1 MTAEPDSKQDSM
13 SDPVVLLPSDT
24 NDSGW
29 LIQCDFDG
37 TISVDDVTDALLE
50 RFARPGW
57 REIEAEWETGR
68 IGSGECMKR
77 QVALL
82 DVSRAEL
89 DDFLAGVAIDPY
101 FVSFV
106 MAARRLGIVLEVVS
120 DGIDHAIHRILALHG
135 LDGLSVRANHLVQ
148 LDERRWRLTSPNA
161 SAMCV
166 SACGTCKCELL
177 AHHTAASRKVL
188 FVGDGRSDFCVAA
201 KADFVLAKSKL
212 VDHCTRHGIAHAAF
226 RNFEDALALMVG
238 TVDRSRVSA

>member
-1 MTAEPDSKQDSM
+1 M
-13 SDPVVLLPSDT
+13 SNPVVVMPPAT

-29 LIQCDFDG
+29 VIQCDFDG

-57 REIEAEWETGR
+57 RGIEAEWEAGR

-82 DVSRAEL
+82 DMSSTEL
-89 DDFLAGVAIDPY
+89 DAFLAGVAIDPH
-101 FVSFV
+101 FLSFV
-106 MAARRLGIVLEVVS
+106 AAARRLGIPLQVVS
-120 DGIDHAIHRILALHG
+120 DGIDHAIHRVLAQHG
-135 LDGLSVRANHLVQ
+135 LDGLPVYANHLVQ

-161 SAMCV
+161 TATCV

-177 AHHTAASRKVL
+177 AHHTATSRKVL

-201 KADFVLAKSKL
+201 KADFVLAKSRL
-212 VDHCTRHGIAHAAF
+212 IDHCVQNRIAHAAF
-226 RNFEDALALMVG
+226 ANFEEALALMANV
-238 TVDRSRVSA
+238 VDRSRVSA

>member
-1 MTAEPDSKQDSM
+1 M
-13 SDPVVLLPSDT
+13 SYPVVVLPPAT

-29 LIQCDFDG
+29 VIQCDFDG
-37 TISVDDVTDALLE
+37 TISVDDVTDAMLE

-57 REIEAEWETGR
+57 REIEAEWEAGR

-82 DVSRAEL
+82 DMSSAEL
-89 DDFLAGVAIDPY
+89 DDFLAGVTIDPH
-101 FVSFV
+101 FHSFV
-106 MAARRLGIVLEVVS
+106 TAAKRLGIALQVVS
-120 DGIDHAIHRILALHG
+120 DGIDRAIHSVLALHG
-135 LDGLSVRANHLVQ
+135 LDGLPVYANHLVQ

-161 SAMCV
+161 AATCV

-177 AHHTAASRKVL
+177 AHHTATSHKVL

-201 KADFVLAKSKL
+201 KADFVLAKSRL
-212 VDHCTRHGIAHAAF
+212 IDHCVREGIPHAAF
-226 RNFEDALALMVG
+226 GNFEDALALMAS

>member
-1 MTAEPDSKQDSM
+1 MNDSLVF
-13 SDPVVLLPSDT
+13 PPSAT

-29 LIQCDFDG
+29 VIQCDFDG

-57 REIEAEWETGR
+57 REIEAEWEAGR

-82 DVSRAEL
+82 DMSKAEL
-89 DDFLAGVAIDPY
+89 DDFVQSMAIDPN
-101 FVSFV
+101 FASFV
-106 MAARRLGIVLEVVS
+106 ATAKRLGITLEIVS
-120 DGIDHAIHRILALHG
+120 DGIDYAIFRILALHH

-148 LDERRWRLTSPNA
+148 LAEGRWRLTSPHA
-161 SAMCV
+161 STTCV

-177 AHHTAASRKVL
+177 AHHATTPRKVL
-188 FVGDGRSDFCVAA
+188 FIGDGRSDFCVAS

-212 VDHCTRHGIAHAAF
+212 IDHCAQHGIEHAAF
-226 RNFEDALALMVG
+226 NDFEGALASMLTAVHRL
-238 TVDRSRVSA
+238 DVSA

>member
-1 MTAEPDSKQDSM
+1 M
-13 SDPVVLLPSDT
+13 SDPLAFLPPDT

-29 LIQCDFDG
+29 LVQCDFDG

-57 REIEAEWETGR
+57 REIEAEWEAGK

-82 DVSRAEL
+82 DVSSTEL
-89 DDFLAGVAIDPY
+89 DDFLSAVAIDPH
-101 FVSFV
+101 FVNFV
-106 MAARRLGIVLEVVS
+106 TAVRRLGLTLEIVS
-120 DGIDHAIHRILALHG
+120 DGIDHAIRRILALHR
-135 LDGLSVRANHLVQ
+135 LEWLPVRANHLVQ

-161 SAMCV
+161 SVTCV

-188 FVGDGRSDFCVAA
+188 FIGDGRSDFCVAD

-212 VDHCTRHGIAHAAF
+212 VDHCARHGIAHAAF
-226 RNFEDALALMVG
+226 RDFEDALALMVA
-238 TVDRSRVSA
+238 TVDQSRVSA

>member
-1 MTAEPDSKQDSM
+1 M
-13 SDPVVLLPSDT
+13 SDPLVLMPPDT

-57 REIEAEWETGR
+57 REIEAEWEAGR

-82 DVSRAEL
+82 DVSSTEL
-89 DDFLAGVAIDPY
+89 DEFLAGVPIDPH
-101 FVSFV
+101 FVTFV
-106 MAARRLGIVLEVVS
+106 TTAMRLGITLEIVS
-120 DGIDHAIHRILALHG
+120 DGIDRAIRRILALHR
-135 LDGLSVRANHLVQ
+135 LEWLSVRANHLVQ
-148 LDERRWRLTSPNA
+148 VEDRRWRLTSPNA
-161 SAMCV
+161 STSCV

-188 FVGDGRSDFCVAA
+188 FVGDGRSDFCVAD

-226 RNFEDALALMVG
+226 RDFEDALALMLA
-238 TVDRSRVSA
+238 TVDQSRVSA

>member
-1 MTAEPDSKQDSM
+1 MAAEPDQERDSM
-13 SDPVVLLPSDT
+13 SDPLVFPPSDT

-29 LIQCDFDG
+29 AIQCDFDG

-57 REIEAEWETGR
+57 REIEAEWETGK

-82 DVSRAEL
+82 DMSNAEL
-89 DDFLAGVAIDPY
+89 DEFLRSVAIDPN
-101 FVSFV
+101 FASF
-106 MAARRLGIVLEVVS
+106 AAIAKRLAITLEVVS
-120 DGIDHAIHRILALHG
+120 DGIDYAIHRTLALHH

-148 LDERRWRLTSPNA
+148 VAERRWRLTSPHA
-161 SAMCV
+161 SATCV

-177 AHHTAASRKVL
+177 AHHATTARKVL
-188 FVGDGRSDFCVAA
+188 FIGDGRSDFCVAS

-212 VDHCTRHGIAHAAF
+212 VDYCAQHGIAHAAF
-226 RNFEDALALMVG
+226 DDFAGALLPMLK
-238 TVDRSRVSA
+238 TVHRLDVSA